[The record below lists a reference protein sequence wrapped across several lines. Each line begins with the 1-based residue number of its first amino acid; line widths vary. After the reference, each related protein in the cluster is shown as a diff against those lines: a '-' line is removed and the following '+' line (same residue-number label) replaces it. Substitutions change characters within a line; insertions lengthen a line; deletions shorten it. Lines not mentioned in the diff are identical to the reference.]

1 MKNTAERDK
10 DWLGWKTALA
20 ENLSPAQRKKAIGEA
35 TKKRGPVLEKNQ
47 AIPEL
52 LIDWLVFL
60 KIHAF
65 ACHKWEWRHISCG
78 LRSCYISLRD
88 HKCGAKRMRRAQTLF
103 YYNT

>member
-1 MKNTAERDK
+1 MKNTAEQDK
-10 DWLGWKTALA
+10 DWLGWKMASA
-20 ENLSPAQRKKAIGEA
+20 ENSFFAERKKAIEGA
-35 TKKRGPVLEKNQ
+35 TKKGGPVLEKNQ
-47 AIPEL
+47 ASPEL
-52 LIDWLVFL
+52 LIDLLAFL